1 METFIRGIATFLA
14 TTVLGV
20 VHFFYKPPAPPVTQ
34 PGNEPIPAT
43 STLPSSLSPTSS
55 VSTGPIATTTK
66 SVMPAPVSTV
76 YPSVPTSPAKSGVS
90 PSVIEMPVPTP
101 SNVSYGMGIAT
112 SSTSGKSLSVPAK
125 GSTPL
130 VTDMTPSTPS
140 VPFVPYPTSSVP
152 MNSNLGTP
160 ITAIGNY
167 LVKNLSIPMP
177 FDTTPT
183 PSGPSTLPVPYTP
196 QVATSSFVNLP
207 PPPIPAS
214 SGSAQPTQTS
224 GSSTVS
230 TSTII
235 SQQIAALSGL
245 PLSTPQKQEPLN
257 TTGPEMY
264 KVFNF
269 AVSANSFTPG
279 AIIVQQGDLAQL
291 NITSSINT
299 TLESKDLQFS
309 VPITSGGVSA
319 VSIPASNLG
328 TFVFYATGSNSQTI
342 FGYFVVRARI

>member
-1 METFIRGIATFLA
+1 METFIKGIATFLV
-14 TTVLGV
+14 TSVLGV
-20 VHFFYKPPAPPVTQ
+20 VHFFYKPPAPVIPQ
-34 PGNEPIPAT
+34 NGNAPIPAT
-43 STLPSSLSPTSS
+43 STLPFSTSS

-66 SVMPAPVSTV
+66 SVVPAPVSTA

-101 SNVSYGMGIAT
+101 SNVSYGMGTTT
-112 SSTSGKSLSVPAK
+112 SSAPSKSPSVQTPA
-125 GSTPL
+125 PQL
-130 VTDMTPSTPS
+130 VTNMTPTIPS
-140 VPFVPYPTSSVP
+140 APFVPYPTSSAPSSV
-152 MNSNLGTP
+152 NLVTP
-160 ITAIGNY
+160 ITTIGNY
-167 LVKNLSIPMP
+167 LLKNLS
-177 FDTTPT
+177 TPISTGTVST
-183 PSGPSTLPVPYTP
+183 PSGPSTLPLPYTP

-207 PPPIPAS
+207 PPPMPIS
-214 SGSAQPTQTS
+214 SGSAQPAQTS
-224 GSSTVS
+224 SGSTVS

-264 KVFNF
+264 KVFDF

-309 VPITSGGVSA
+309 VPITNGGVSA

-342 FGYFVVRARI
+342 FGYFVVRART

>member
-1 METFIRGIATFLA
+1 MRGIATFLA

-20 VHFFYKPPAPPVTQ
+20 VHFFYKPPAPVVPQ
-34 PGNEPIPAT
+34 NGNMPIPAT
-43 STLPSSLSPTSS
+43 STLPSSLSSTSS

-66 SVMPAPVSTV
+66 SVVPAPVSTV
-76 YPSVPTSPAKSGVS
+76 YPSAPASPVKSGVS
-90 PSVIEMPVPTP
+90 PSIIEMPVPTP
-101 SNVSYGMGIAT
+101 SNVSYGVGAAT
-112 SSTSGKSLSVPAK
+112 SSASSKFPSVQ
-125 GSTPL
+125 TPTPQL
-130 VTDMTPSTPS
+130 VTNMT
-140 VPFVPYPTSSVP
+140 PTSSTPV
-152 MNSNLGTP
+152 NVNLVTP

-167 LVKNLSIPMP
+167 LLKNLSTPMP
-177 FDTTPT
+177 IGTTPT
-183 PSGPSTLPVPYTP
+183 PSGPSTLPLPYTP
-196 QVATSSFVNLP
+196 VVATSSVVNLP

-214 SGSAQPTQTS
+214 SGSPQLTPTNS
-224 GSSTVS
+224 GSAVS

-235 SQQIAALSGL
+235 DQQIAALSGL

-264 KVFNF
+264 KVFDF
-269 AVSANSFTPG
+269 AVSANSFTPS

-309 VPITSGGVSA
+309 VPITVGGVSA
-319 VSIPASNLG
+319 VSIPASNVG